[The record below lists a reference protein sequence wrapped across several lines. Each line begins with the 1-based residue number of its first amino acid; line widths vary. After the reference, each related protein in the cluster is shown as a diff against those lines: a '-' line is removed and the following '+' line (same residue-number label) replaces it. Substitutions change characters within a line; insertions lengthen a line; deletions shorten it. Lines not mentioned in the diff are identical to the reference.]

1 MTNYVWGVVHAVL
14 GLGRVMARCQADQMR
29 LELVGKF
36 LFKNL
41 VAKFGGLLEGD

>member
-1 MTNYVWGVVHAVL
+1 MPNYIWGVVRAVL
-14 GLGRVMARCQADQMR
+14 GLGRVMAHCQADRMR

-36 LFKNL
+36 LVRNL